1 MPSEAAEETAKK
13 EAKLTGK
20 PARAD
25 MTSRFVGL
33 IVVPGK
39 QIVKMELEESRVMAP
54 TTAHASAS
62 TPALTIRTRN

>member
-1 MPSEAAEETAKK
+1 MPSKAAEEAAIEKAK
-13 EAKLTGK
+13 ETGQ

-39 QIVKMELEESRVMAP
+39 QIAKMEVEDKRDWPGGQSLSV
-54 TTAHASAS
+54 
-62 TPALTIRTRN
+62 RNKS